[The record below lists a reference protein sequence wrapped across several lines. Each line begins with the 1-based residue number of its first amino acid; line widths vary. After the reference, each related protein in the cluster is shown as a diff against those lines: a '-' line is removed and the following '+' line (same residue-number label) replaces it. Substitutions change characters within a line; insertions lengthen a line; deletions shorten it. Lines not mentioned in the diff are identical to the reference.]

1 MLAIVSGVLLVLFFA
16 KLDQLISLKYQR
28 TFEVK
33 LPFLRFFRPCFP
45 SYDFPLICSCCF
57 SLCYFEFFQEDISRG
72 RLTSMAGVIG
82 CNFFPFLSHP
92 KFYIHIWLCR
102 FVVFKRL
109 FYSSGNYGEHLG
121 HYRRQRGSVEKVL
134 IVAHNHPPKTA
145 LPFQHLWK
153 LVELDKYCISIR
165 SQDPNNSSD
174 TERGPCLASQP
185 SNHHIQP

>member
-82 CNFFPFLSHP
+82 CNFFR
-92 KFYIHIWLCR
+92 FY
-102 FVVFKRL
+102 
-109 FYSSGNYGEHLG
+109 
-121 HYRRQRGSVEKVL
+121 
-134 IVAHNHPPKTA
+134 
-145 LPFQHLWK
+145 
-153 LVELDKYCISIR
+153 
-165 SQDPNNSSD
+165 
-174 TERGPCLASQP
+174 
-185 SNHHIQP
+185 HIQNVTYIYGFADLLYSKDYFTVLAIMVNILVIIGGSGGRWRRY